1 MQVELAKFYV
11 KIDELFPD
19 DTIRHIDANCGVEE
33 VAAAI
38 WSEVMALRGES
49 V

>member
-1 MQVELAKFYV
+1 MQVELAKFYT
-11 KIDELFPD
+11 KIDELFPS
-19 DTIRHIDANCGVEE
+19 DTIRHIDANFGVEG
-33 VAAAI
+33 VTTAI